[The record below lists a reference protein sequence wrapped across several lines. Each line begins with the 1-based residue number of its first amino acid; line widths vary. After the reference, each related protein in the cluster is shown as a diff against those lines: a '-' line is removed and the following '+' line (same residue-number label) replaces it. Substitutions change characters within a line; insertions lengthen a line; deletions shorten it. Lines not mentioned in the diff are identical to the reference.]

1 MTEKNAL
8 TVDSFNNWIVEVAE
22 EAGVWV
28 DHTESGYFLVVN
40 EEAGYRVA
48 AATLSELIRNI
59 DASGLLGRGLVE
71 ELSETFGFLVF
82 RIRADQKHNERN
94 VQNTSVRANPLQ
106 LKYNYH
112 VGEVKT
118 PNNPQQPI
126 G

>member
-71 ELSETFGFLVF
+71 ELSETFELS
-82 RIRADQKHNERN
+82 N
-94 VQNTSVRANPLQ
+94 
-106 LKYNYH
+106 
-112 VGEVKT
+112 
-118 PNNPQQPI
+118 
-126 G
+126 